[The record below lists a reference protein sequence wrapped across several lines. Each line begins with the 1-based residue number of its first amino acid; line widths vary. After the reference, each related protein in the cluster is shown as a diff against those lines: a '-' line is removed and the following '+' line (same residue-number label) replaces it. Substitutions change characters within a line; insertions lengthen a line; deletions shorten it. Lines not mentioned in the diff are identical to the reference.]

1 MSDKTNRFILFKFF
15 GKGICYR
22 VSDLSPELYSYLT
35 MGLGAKVYKLTPVK
49 SESLCLKCIY
59 NKNRI
64 CAEKPL
70 CKGCERFLKSNEG
83 YCKCRKIK
91 TGTPCP
97 DFVRA
102 DEEPPEFEVIH
113 VADTNERFT
122 VSGTIKDKPM
132 IFEEAIEELEK
143 YQDLL
148 PLSGQIAVN
157 VIRNR
162 FEYLKYNVAE
172 GKKKE
177 GK

>member
-1 MSDKTNRFILFKFF
+1 MSDKTNRFILYKFF
-15 GKGICYR
+15 GKTYGRR
-22 VSDLSPELYSYLT
+22 VTDLPRYEYSYLT

-49 SESLCLKCIY
+49 SVSLCLKCIY

-91 TGTPCP
+91 PGTPCP

-113 VADTNERFT
+113 VAETNERVIVT
-122 VSGTIKDKPM
+122 GIVKDKPLT
-132 IFEEAIEELEK
+132 FEEAIEELEK
-143 YQDLL
+143 Y
-148 PLSGQIAVN
+148 
-157 VIRNR
+157 
-162 FEYLKYNVAE
+162 
-172 GKKKE
+172 
-177 GK
+177 